1 MVTITV
7 SGTPGSGKSTITH
20 LLHEKLGIKYV
31 NSGMLFRET
40 AKNYKLSLVEFGKYC
55 EKNSKVD
62 KELDE
67 RQVEI
72 LKKGNVILEGRLAG
86 WLAFKNNISS
96 FKIMID
102 ADVNTRVE
110 RVVNREKGDFDKR
123 RKEIIEREKSEK
135 NRYKNYYGIDLD
147 NISIYDLVIDSS
159 DKKPEEIIDII
170 LGALDK

>member
-7 SGTPGSGKSTITH
+7 SGTPGSGKSTIAH

-31 NSGMLFRET
+31 NSGMLFREA
-40 AKNYKLSLVEFGKYC
+40 AKNYKLSLAEFGKYC
-55 EKNSKVD
+55 EKNRQID

-67 RQVEI
+67 RQIEI

-86 WLAFKNNISS
+86 WLAFKNDISS

-102 ADVNTRVE
+102 ADVNTRIE
-110 RVVNREKGDFDKR
+110 RVVNREKGNFDKR
-123 RKEIIEREKSEK
+123 KKEIIEREKSEK
-135 NRYKNYYGIDLD
+135 TRYKNYYGIDLG

-159 DKKPEEIIDII
+159 NKKPEEIIDII
-170 LGALDK
+170 LEKLGK

>member
-7 SGTPGSGKSTITH
+7 SGTPGSGKSTIAH

-31 NSGMLFRET
+31 NSGMLFREA
-40 AKNYKLSLVEFGKYC
+40 AKKHKLSLAEFGKHC

-86 WLAFKNNISS
+86 WLAFKNDISS

-110 RVVNREKGDFDKR
+110 RVVNREKGNFDKR
-123 RKEIIEREKSEK
+123 KKEIIEREKSEK
-135 NRYKNYYGIDLD
+135 TRYKNYYRIDLS
-147 NISIYDLVIDSS
+147 NTSIYDLVIDSS

-170 LGALDK
+170 LETLSK

>member
-7 SGTPGSGKSTITH
+7 SGTPGSGKSTIAH

-40 AKNYKLSLVEFGKYC
+40 AKKYKLSLAEFGKYC

-67 RQVEI
+67 RQIEI

-86 WLAFKNNISS
+86 WLAFKNDISS

-110 RVVNREKGDFDKR
+110 RVVNREKGNFDKR
-123 RKEIIEREKSEK
+123 KKEIIEREKSEK
-135 NRYKNYYGIDLD
+135 TRYKNYYGIDLG

-159 DKKPEEIIDII
+159 NKKPEEIIDII
-170 LGALDK
+170 LEKLGK